1 MKILLV
7 AEVSI
12 TQVNSGA
19 ERVLREQAVGLAAR
33 GHEVRILTRM
43 GTDGEP
49 ARIVVGEISETR
61 YAVSRRNA
69 VSFVL
74 STLQNA
80 KRAWASLVREDPPD
94 VIVVHQALP
103 GLAILHRSVKTPLA
117 YMCLSLAHEEF
128 EARNSSPAN
137 IWGWIWY
144 YCHSR
149 ARQWTERTVMRR
161 ARRIIVLSDFIRK
174 SVETCHRVAGDRI
187 RIIPG
192 GADVGRFSPVPDH
205 KSVRAALGLREKE
218 FVLFTLRNL
227 EPRMGLQALIQA
239 MALARRT
246 IPHLRLLIGG
256 SGLLQPMLEA
266 LVKTMGLEDCVR
278 LLGFI
283 PEALLPDY
291 YRAADL
297 FVLPT
302 TRLEGFG
309 LVTIEALASGTPVFG
324 TRVGAT
330 DEILRNL
337 DPALLSERTDP
348 ESMAAGI
355 SALYRRFLADSN
367 ARPRLAEAGRAL
379 VLRDYTWARHCE
391 RVEEVLV
398 EACGSQQEA
407 HR

>member
-12 TQVNSGA
+12 TQEISGG

-33 GHEVRILTRM
+33 GHTVRILTRM
-43 GTDGEP
+43 GTDGGPE
-49 ARIVVGEISETR
+49 RVVVGQISETR
-61 YAVSRRNA
+61 YAVSRNNA
-69 VSFVL
+69 ASFFL
-74 STLQNA
+74 STLKNT

-103 GLAILHRSVKTPLA
+103 GLAILHRSGKAPLA
-117 YMCLSLAHEEF
+117 YVCLSLAHEEF
-128 EARNSSPAN
+128 EARNSPPASK
-137 IWGWIWY
+137 WGRLWY
-144 YCHSR
+144 HCQSR
-149 ARQWTERTVMRR
+149 ARQWTERAVMRR

-174 SVETCHRVAGDRI
+174 SVEACHRVESGRI

-192 GADVGRFSPVPDH
+192 GADVGRFYPVPDR
-205 KSVRAALGLREKE
+205 KLVRAALGLREEE
-218 FVLFTLRNL
+218 FILFTVRNL

-239 MALARRT
+239 MAHARGT
-246 IPHLRLLIGG
+246 IPNLRLLIGG

-266 LVKTMGLEDCVR
+266 QVKTLGLEDCVR
-278 LLGFI
+278 LLGFV

-302 TRLEGFG
+302 THLEGFG

-324 TRVGAT
+324 TQVGAT

-337 DPALLSERTDP
+337 DPALLSARTDP
-348 ESMAAGI
+348 EALAAGI

-367 ARPRLAEAGRAL
+367 ARARLAEAGRAL
-379 VLRDYTWARHCE
+379 VLRDYTWERHCE

-398 EACGSQQEA
+398 EACGNQPEA